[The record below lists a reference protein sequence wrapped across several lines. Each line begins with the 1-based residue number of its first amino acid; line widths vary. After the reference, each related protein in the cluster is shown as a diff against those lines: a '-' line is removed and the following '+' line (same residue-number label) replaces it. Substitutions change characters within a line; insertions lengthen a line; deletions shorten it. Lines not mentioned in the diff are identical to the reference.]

1 MPMLEYNRFY
11 PAPSGERGEH
21 IKIMCDTVDEL
32 DALLAEV
39 DSLFAH
45 RQGSSAPEAR
55 RERTDDTP
63 KSDVVVCGI
72 CKGPVYDNRAKKA
85 SGEYTER
92 RADFSCKKKS
102 CYAAMWLTREGE
114 HGEWKQFS
122 SR

>member
-55 RERTDDTP
+55 RERTEAPP
-63 KSDVVVCGI
+63 KAGAVKCGRCGGDVW
-72 CKGPVYDNRAKKA
+72 DNRQKKA
-85 SGEYTER
+85 KGEGNFTSTSPDYNCCLLYTSPSPR
-92 RADFSCKKKS
+92 D
-102 CYAAMWLTREGE
+102 
-114 HGEWKQFS
+114 
-122 SR
+122 